1 VSPQFLLLKNVH
13 GTCLES
19 LRAGQAGRVWR
30 GGGGGREM
38 DEGKRGV
45 GGRTGRGREAEVR
58 GGRGEGREGAGRGE
72 GRRRWEGRGGD
83 GGERGGGGRAIL
95 SHTDSHR
102 GDENPKRK
110 KTSKYKTASPCWN
123 LKTQLSFLWN
133 CNAGLI
139 ETP

>member
-83 GGERGGGGRAIL
+83 GGERGGGGERFYL
-95 SHTDSHR
+95 TLTHTGAMR
-102 GDENPKRK
+102 IPNVKKRLNTK
-110 KTSKYKTASPCWN
+110 PPAP
-123 LKTQLSFLWN
+123 
-133 CNAGLI
+133 AGI
-139 ETP
+139 